1 MNDLTHFFESPYTI
15 NTTSLDDKY
24 TNHVVYRPATTWASS
39 TTLSTNAWYTYDP
52 YSRDLVDKID
62 LYSRDLVD
70 KTDPLIKEVHTVGVD
85 NDDECKIICEDP
97 IQLSQE
103 NILKYLP
110 AFKGKL
116 MLQVAPI
123 QVKRIE
129 CDMTPAVKNNIV
141 RAYKKLQ
148 MYGKTPPIIPRFDE
162 YGNRLSDK
170 INIDAIEGTEIHIID
185 PEEYGEYY
193 FSLKAIKLKP
203 LVDIDGE
210 PLF

>member
-1 MNDLTHFFESPYTI
+1 MNNFTHFFESPYTI
-15 NTTSLDDKY
+15 NTTSLDGKY
-24 TNHVVYRPATTWASS
+24 TDHVVYRPATTWVSS
-39 TTLSTNAWYTYDP
+39 TTLPTSDWYTYGSYP
-52 YSRDLVDKID
+52 RDLVDKI
-62 LYSRDLVD
+62 
-70 KTDPLIKEVHTVGVD
+70 DPLIKEVHTVGVD

-123 QVKRIE
+123 QVKKIE

-148 MYGKTPPIIPRFDE
+148 MYGKTPPIIARFDE
-162 YGNRLSDK
+162 YGNRLPDK

-185 PEEYGEYY
+185 PEEHGEYY

-203 LVDIDGE
+203 LADIDWE
-210 PLF
+210 PPF